1 MKNEYIDGGYTT
13 EDAIGRA
20 IDYCIEN
27 DILADILI
35 KCKSEVTDMLLTE
48 FDEKLYKKTIYRE
61 GYEDGVS
68 EGFER
73 GISEGFE
80 RGHKS
85 GISEGF
91 ERGINE
97 ASEQAIKN
105 SIAMLKSMN
114 LPDEEIAGL
123 IVENYAVSKEDIIK
137 ELNNK

>member
-1 MKNEYIDGGYTT
+1 
-13 EDAIGRA
+13 
-20 IDYCIEN
+20 
-27 DILADILI
+27 
-35 KCKSEVTDMLLTE
+35 MLLTE

-73 GISEGFE
+73 GHKSGISEGFE

-91 ERGINE
+91 ERGHERGINE
-97 ASEQAIKN
+97 AREQAIKN
-105 SIAMLKSMN
+105 SISMLKSMN

-123 IVENYAVSKEDIIK
+123 IAKNYAVSKEDVIK

>member
-1 MKNEYIDGGYTT
+1 
-13 EDAIGRA
+13 
-20 IDYCIEN
+20 
-27 DILADILI
+27 
-35 KCKSEVTDMLLTE
+35 MLLTE

-73 GISEGFE
+73 GHE
-80 RGHKS
+80 R
-85 GISEGF
+85 GISEA
-91 ERGINE
+91 R
-97 ASEQAIKN
+97 EQAIKN

-123 IVENYAVSKEDIIK
+123 IARNYAVSKEDIIK